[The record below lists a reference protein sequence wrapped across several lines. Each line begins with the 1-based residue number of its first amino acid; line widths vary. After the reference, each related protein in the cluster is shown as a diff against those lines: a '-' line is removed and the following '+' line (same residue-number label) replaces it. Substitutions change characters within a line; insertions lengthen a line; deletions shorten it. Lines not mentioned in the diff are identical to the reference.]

1 MARKVHEAYELRVR
15 KLQPLRPS
23 YSKPRQAAL
32 SSVLAFLRLLG
43 KSQDLSRVVPQ
54 DIVKFFIHKDKKGNT
69 LVYTCD
75 CPLWGRPKT
84 TPGDCNCPRQVA
96 ATGIRT
102 LRGMLQGIFRNHGH
116 G

>member
-1 MARKVHEAYELRVR
+1 VYALTCCSTCGSRLPEQASESQIFCKQQAAYEIRVR
-15 KLQPLRPS
+15 QLQPLRSS

-32 SSVLAFLRLLG
+32 SSLLAFLGSLG

-69 LVYTCD
+69 LVHTCD

-84 TPGDCNCPRQVA
+84 TPGDCDCPR
-96 ATGIRT
+96 
-102 LRGMLQGIFRNHGH
+102 
-116 G
+116 

>member
-1 MARKVHEAYELRVR
+1 MAREVHEAYEIRVR
-15 KLQPLRPS
+15 QLQPLRSS

-32 SSVLAFLRLLG
+32 SSLLAFLGSLG

-69 LVYTCD
+69 LVHTCD

-84 TPGDCNCPRQVA
+84 TPGDCDCPR
-96 ATGIRT
+96 
-102 LRGMLQGIFRNHGH
+102 
-116 G
+116 